1 LSEKSPTTEHSP
13 AAPPP
18 PLTEVESHGVERIPD
33 ADRTATPLDLFRL
46 AFGGANTFST
56 CVLGAFP
63 ILFGLSFWQGLAATL
78 LGVVAGA
85 LILCPM
91 AVFGPVNGTNN
102 AVSSSAHLGVHGRV
116 VGSFLSLLT
125 AVAFFSISVWSS
137 GDALVGGAHRLFGLE
152 RSTPSYVVAYTLF
165 AVLVLAV
172 CVYGFRF
179 MLFVN
184 KVAVTSAS
192 LLFLLGAI
200 AFAGDFDPSYA
211 GVFTDSAGAA
221 TRSLFWP
228 SFIGAALI
236 VLSNPVSF
244 GAFLGDW
251 SRYIPASTPRRKVI
265 GAAFLSQI
273 ATLLPFLF
281 GLSTA
286 SIIAAKAPEY
296 VDPAAPDFVGGL
308 LAISPSWF
316 FLPVCLLALIGGLST
331 GTTSLYGTGLDFSSV
346 FPRLSRV
353 RATVLVGVL
362 SIGFIF
368 VGRFGLDLVRSIST
382 FATMIITCT
391 TPWMVVMILGFWTR
405 RGWYDPEAL
414 QVFNRRQRGGR
425 YWFAHGWNW
434 RGMTAWWVSA
444 LLGVLFTNIPGQF
457 VGPLGDLAGGV
468 DISLPLSLV
477 VSAVLFLTLLRLF
490 PEPRAVYGPDGARLV
505 RTADV
510 PVPPITG
517 PGAPADT
524 APVLAVD
531 GSCGVVWGPAG
542 ARRAGP
548 RHPFRARADGS
559 RLVARF
565 PSPRTSEARAARTTT
580 HHRHPPTGP
589 LTIGTRTHSPRPVR
603 TSGSRRDVRGGTGSE
618 REVSVSVVVS
628 SPTDRMEPPCSAS
641 GEAPGLGE
649 PDFSAPG
656 AGETSSASGS
666 SETGSLSGVGASE
679 PETEKDSGLAV
690 TPSVSQRCLVELSR
704 TLTTTSASVS
714 VMTGAMASPSLH
726 RGSNSPCTVKS

>member
-1 LSEKSPTTEHSP
+1 MSPQPDTSP
-13 AAPPP
+13 APS
-18 PLTEVESHGVERIPD
+18 LTEVETHGVDRIPD
-33 ADRTATPLDLFRL
+33 ADRSASPLDLFRL

-78 LGVVAGA
+78 LGVVVGA

-125 AVAFFSISVWSS
+125 AIAFFSISVWSS

-152 RSTPSYVVAYTLF
+152 RSDVSYGVAYALF
-165 AVLVLAV
+165 AGLVLAV

-184 KVAVTSAS
+184 KVAVASATV
-192 LLFLLGAI
+192 LFLLGAI

-211 GVFTDSAGAA
+211 GVFTDSADAA
-221 TRSLFWP
+221 TDALFWP

-251 SRYIPASTPRRKVI
+251 SRYIPASTPRRRVV

-273 ATLLPFLF
+273 ATLLPFVF
-281 GLSTA
+281 GLATA
-286 SIIAAKAPEY
+286 SIIARKAPEY

-308 LAISPSWF
+308 LAISPGWF
-316 FLPVCLLALIGGLST
+316 FLPVCLLALIGGMST

-353 RATVLVGVL
+353 QATVLVGVL
-362 SIGFIF
+362 SIAFIF
-368 VGRFGLDLVRSIST
+368 VGRFGLNLVQSIST

-391 TPWMVVMILGFWTR
+391 TPWMVVMILGFHVR

-444 LLGVLFTNIPGQF
+444 LVGVLFTDIPGQF
-457 VGPLGDLAGGV
+457 VGPLGDLANGV

-477 VSAVLFLTLLRLF
+477 VSAVLYLAMLRLF
-490 PEPRAVYGPDGARLV
+490 PEPRAAYGPEGARLA
-505 RTADV
+505 RTVDT

-517 PGAPADT
+517 PGAQAEKT
-524 APVLAVD
+524 AAEL
-531 GSCGVVWGPAG
+531 
-542 ARRAGP
+542 
-548 RHPFRARADGS
+548 
-559 RLVARF
+559 
-565 PSPRTSEARAARTTT
+565 RAAG
-580 HHRHPPTGP
+580 H
-589 LTIGTRTHSPRPVR
+589 
-603 TSGSRRDVRGGTGSE
+603 GS
-618 REVSVSVVVS
+618 
-628 SPTDRMEPPCSAS
+628 
-641 GEAPGLGE
+641 
-649 PDFSAPG
+649 
-656 AGETSSASGS
+656 
-666 SETGSLSGVGASE
+666 
-679 PETEKDSGLAV
+679 
-690 TPSVSQRCLVELSR
+690 TP
-704 TLTTTSASVS
+704 
-714 VMTGAMASPSLH
+714 
-726 RGSNSPCTVKS
+726 

>member
-1 LSEKSPTTEHSP
+1 MSPTPPSP
-13 AAPPP
+13 QSAPPS
-18 PLTEVESHGVERIPD
+18 LTEVETHGVDRIPD
-33 ADRTATPLDLFRL
+33 ADRTAGPLDLFRL

-137 GDALVGGAHRLFGLE
+137 GDALVGGAHRLFGLS
-152 RSTPSYVVAYTLF
+152 RGDLSYVVAYALF
-165 AVLVLAV
+165 AGLVLAV

-184 KVAVTSAS
+184 KVAVVSAS
-192 LLFLLGAI
+192 VLFVLGAV
-200 AFAGDFDPSYA
+200 AFAGDFDPGYA
-211 GVFTDSAGAA
+211 GVFTDSADAA
-221 TRSLFWP
+221 TQSLFWP

-251 SRYIPASTPRRKVI
+251 SRYIPASTPRRQVI

-273 ATLLPFLF
+273 ATLLPFVF
-281 GLSTA
+281 GLATA
-286 SIIAAKAPEY
+286 SIIADKAPEY

-308 LAISPSWF
+308 LAVSPGWF
-316 FLPVCLLALIGGLST
+316 FLPVCLIALIGGMST
-331 GTTSLYGTGLDFSSV
+331 GTTALYGTGLDFSSV

-353 RATVLVGVL
+353 RATVLVGAL
-362 SIGFIF
+362 AIAFIF
-368 VGRFGLDLVRSIST
+368 VGRFALDLVQSIST

-391 TPWMVVMILGFWTR
+391 TPWMVVMMLGFWTR

-425 YWFAHGWNW
+425 YWFSHGWNW

-457 VGPLGDLAGGV
+457 VGPFGDLANGV
-468 DISLPLSLV
+468 DISLPLSMAV
-477 VSAVLFLTLLRLF
+477 AAVLFLSLLRLF
-490 PEPRAVYGPDGARLV
+490 PEPRAVYGPEGARLA
-505 RTADV
+505 RTVDV

-517 PGAPADT
+517 PGTQEAARAPEPSAT
-524 APVLAVD
+524 AP
-531 GSCGVVWGPAG
+531 
-542 ARRAGP
+542 
-548 RHPFRARADGS
+548 
-559 RLVARF
+559 
-565 PSPRTSEARAARTTT
+565 
-580 HHRHPPTGP
+580 
-589 LTIGTRTHSPRPVR
+589 
-603 TSGSRRDVRGGTGSE
+603 
-618 REVSVSVVVS
+618 
-628 SPTDRMEPPCSAS
+628 
-641 GEAPGLGE
+641 
-649 PDFSAPG
+649 
-656 AGETSSASGS
+656 
-666 SETGSLSGVGASE
+666 
-679 PETEKDSGLAV
+679 
-690 TPSVSQRCLVELSR
+690 
-704 TLTTTSASVS
+704 
-714 VMTGAMASPSLH
+714 
-726 RGSNSPCTVKS
+726 N

>member
-1 LSEKSPTTEHSP
+1 MSPQPQQPEHAAQS
-13 AAPPP
+13 APPA
-18 PLTEVESHGVERIPD
+18 LTEVEAHGVERIPD
-33 ADRTATPLDLFRL
+33 ADRTARPLDLFRL

-78 LGVVAGA
+78 LGVVVGA

-91 AVFGPVNGTNN
+91 AVFGPANGTNN

-152 RSTPSYVVAYTLF
+152 RDDVSYGVAYALF
-165 AVLVLAV
+165 AGLVLAV

-184 KVAVTSAS
+184 KVAVASATV
-192 LLFLLGAI
+192 LFLLGAV

-211 GVFTDSAGAA
+211 GVFTESADAA
-221 TRSLFWP
+221 TDALFWP

-251 SRYIPASTPRRKVI
+251 SRYIPASTPRRRVV

-273 ATLLPFLF
+273 ATLVPFVF
-281 GLSTA
+281 GLATA
-286 SIIAAKAPEY
+286 SIIAAKAPDY

-308 LAISPSWF
+308 LAISPGWF
-316 FLPVCLLALIGGLST
+316 FLPVCLLALIGGMST
-331 GTTSLYGTGLDFSSV
+331 GTTALYGTGLDFSSV

-353 RATVLVGVL
+353 RATVLVGAL
-362 SIGFIF
+362 SIVFIF
-368 VGRFGLDLVRSIST
+368 VGRFGLDLVQSIST

-391 TPWMVVMILGFWTR
+391 TPWMVVMMLGWFTR

-434 RGMTAWWVSA
+434 RGLTAWWVSA
-444 LLGVLFTNIPGQF
+444 LVGVLFTNIPGQF

-468 DISLPLSLV
+468 DIGLPLSLV
-477 VSAVLFLTLLRLF
+477 VAAVLFLALLWIF
-490 PEPRAVYGPDGARLV
+490 PEPRAVYGPEGARLA
-505 RTADV
+505 RTVDV

-517 PGAPADT
+517 PESPDEEIAP
-524 APVLAVD
+524 
-531 GSCGVVWGPAG
+531 PATS
-542 ARRAGP
+542 RA
-548 RHPFRARADGS
+548 
-559 RLVARF
+559 
-565 PSPRTSEARAARTTT
+565 
-580 HHRHPPTGP
+580 
-589 LTIGTRTHSPRPVR
+589 
-603 TSGSRRDVRGGTGSE
+603 
-618 REVSVSVVVS
+618 
-628 SPTDRMEPPCSAS
+628 
-641 GEAPGLGE
+641 
-649 PDFSAPG
+649 
-656 AGETSSASGS
+656 
-666 SETGSLSGVGASE
+666 
-679 PETEKDSGLAV
+679 
-690 TPSVSQRCLVELSR
+690 
-704 TLTTTSASVS
+704 
-714 VMTGAMASPSLH
+714 
-726 RGSNSPCTVKS
+726 

>member
-1 LSEKSPTTEHSP
+1 MPSPSSQPQSALSPT
-13 AAPPP
+13 AAPPA
-18 PLTEVESHGVERIPD
+18 LTEVETHGVERIPD

-78 LGVVAGA
+78 LGVVVGA

-125 AVAFFSISVWSS
+125 AIAFFSISVWSS
-137 GDALVGGAHRLFGLE
+137 GDALVGGAHRLFGLP
-152 RSTPSYVVAYTLF
+152 RGDVTYGVAYALF
-165 AVLVLAV
+165 AGLVLAV

-184 KVAVTSAS
+184 KIAVLSATV
-192 LLFLLGAI
+192 LFLVGAV

-211 GVFTDSAGAA
+211 GVFTDSADAA
-221 TRSLFWP
+221 TQELFWP

-251 SRYIPASTPRRKVI
+251 SRYIPADTPRRRVI
-265 GAAFLSQI
+265 GAAFLSQL

-281 GLSTA
+281 GLATA
-286 SIIAAKAPEY
+286 SIIATKAPDY

-308 LAISPSWF
+308 LAISPGWF
-316 FLPVCLLALIGGLST
+316 FLPVCLLALIGGMST

-362 SIGFIF
+362 SIVFIF
-368 VGRFGLDLVRSIST
+368 VGRFGFDLVQSIST

-391 TPWMVVMILGFWTR
+391 TPWMVVMILGFYTR
-405 RGWYDPEAL
+405 RGWYDPDAL

-444 LLGVLFTNIPGQF
+444 VIGVLFTNIPGQF
-457 VGPLGDLAGGV
+457 VGPLGNLANGI
-468 DISLPLSLV
+468 DISLPLSLA
-477 VSAVLFLTLLRLF
+477 VSAVLFLTLLRVF
-490 PEPRAVYGPDGARLV
+490 PEPRAVYGPEGARLA
-505 RTADV
+505 RTVDV
-510 PVPPITG
+510 AVPPVSG
-517 PGAPADT
+517 PGVGVPA
-524 APVLAVD
+524 ALA
-531 GSCGVVWGPAG
+531 A
-542 ARRAGP
+542 
-548 RHPFRARADGS
+548 
-559 RLVARF
+559 
-565 PSPRTSEARAARTTT
+565 E
-580 HHRHPPTGP
+580 
-589 LTIGTRTHSPRPVR
+589 
-603 TSGSRRDVRGGTGSE
+603 RG
-618 REVSVSVVVS
+618 
-628 SPTDRMEPPCSAS
+628 
-641 GEAPGLGE
+641 
-649 PDFSAPG
+649 
-656 AGETSSASGS
+656 
-666 SETGSLSGVGASE
+666 
-679 PETEKDSGLAV
+679 
-690 TPSVSQRCLVELSR
+690 
-704 TLTTTSASVS
+704 
-714 VMTGAMASPSLH
+714 
-726 RGSNSPCTVKS
+726 

>member
-1 LSEKSPTTEHSP
+1 MTPPSPEPAPSASP
-13 AAPPP
+13 PS
-18 PLTEVESHGVERIPD
+18 LTEVESHGVDRIPD
-33 ADRTATPLDLFRL
+33 AERTATPLDLFRL

-78 LGVVAGA
+78 LGVFVGA

-125 AVAFFSISVWSS
+125 AIAFFSISVWSS
-137 GDALVGGAHRLFGLE
+137 GDALVGGAHRLFGLS
-152 RSTPSYVVAYTLF
+152 RGDLTYAVAYAVF
-165 AVLVLAV
+165 AGLVLAV

-184 KVAVTSAS
+184 KVAVASATV
-192 LLFLLGAI
+192 LFLLGAI
-200 AFAGDFDPSYA
+200 AFAGDFDASYA
-211 GVFTDSAGAA
+211 GVFTDSADAA
-221 TRSLFWP
+221 TDALFWP

-251 SRYIPASTPRRKVI
+251 SRYIPATTPRRRVV

-273 ATLLPFLF
+273 ATLLPFVF
-281 GLSTA
+281 GLATA
-286 SIIAAKAPEY
+286 SIIASKAPEY

-316 FLPVCLLALIGGLST
+316 FLPVCLLALIGGMST

-353 RATVLVGVL
+353 RATVLVGLL
-362 SIGFIF
+362 SIVFIF
-368 VGRFGLDLVRSIST
+368 VGRFGLDLVQSIST

-391 TPWMVVMILGFWTR
+391 TPWMVVMMLGFFTR

-457 VGPLGDLAGGV
+457 VGPLGDLANGI
-468 DISLPLSLV
+468 DIGLPLSLAV
-477 VSAVLFLTLLRLF
+477 AAVLYLALLRLF
-490 PEPRAVYGPDGARLV
+490 PEPRAVYGPEGARLA
-505 RTADV
+505 RTVEVA
-510 PVPPITG
+510 VPPITG
-517 PGAPADT
+517 PGTDAGEPA
-524 APVLAVD
+524 AVPSGSAVD
-531 GSCGVVWGPAG
+531 
-542 ARRAGP
+542 
-548 RHPFRARADGS
+548 
-559 RLVARF
+559 
-565 PSPRTSEARAARTTT
+565 
-580 HHRHPPTGP
+580 
-589 LTIGTRTHSPRPVR
+589 
-603 TSGSRRDVRGGTGSE
+603 
-618 REVSVSVVVS
+618 
-628 SPTDRMEPPCSAS
+628 
-641 GEAPGLGE
+641 
-649 PDFSAPG
+649 
-656 AGETSSASGS
+656 
-666 SETGSLSGVGASE
+666 
-679 PETEKDSGLAV
+679 
-690 TPSVSQRCLVELSR
+690 
-704 TLTTTSASVS
+704 
-714 VMTGAMASPSLH
+714 
-726 RGSNSPCTVKS
+726 